1 MADIENSLDSFRKWI
16 REQQPILNSIDT
28 DEFLLRFLRV
38 TNFQLDN
45 AKEWLINFWKYRI
58 ENPQWFTNRD
68 LLKNPIMCEIA
79 EIAYCIQLPKETK
92 DHQLIFLMRIGHYD
106 PTKYTLDDVT
116 KYAFAVTDIL
126 NTQPAAQINGFI
138 IILDFSNVKLQ
149 HVRQFTTDNTRRY
162 VDCWEKMY
170 PVDLYQIHF
179 YNYPNIFD
187 PVLHLFRLFLA
198 RNLKDKIHFHSKFSN
213 ESLQRS
219 LHQYI
224 DPSLLPNEYGGQLDS
239 IEGDMNKKFIQWT
252 REHNNYMI
260 QFDQYGVDLKEVPKL
275 LKTIK
280 K

>member
-1 MADIENSLDSFRKWI
+1 MAEIENHLDSFRKWV

-45 AKEWLINFWKYRI
+45 AKEWLINFWKYRT

-68 LLKNPIMCEIA
+68 LLKNQIMCDIA
-79 EIAYCIQLPKETK
+79 EIAYCLQLPKETK
-92 DHQLIFLMRIGHYD
+92 DKQLIFLMRIGHYD
-106 PTKYTLDDVT
+106 TTKYTLDDVT

-126 NTQPAAQINGFI
+126 NTQPTAQINGFI
-138 IILDFSNVKLQ
+138 IILDFSNIKLQ
-149 HVRQFTTDNTRRY
+149 HIRQFTYDNTRRY

-170 PVDLYQIHF
+170 PVDLRQIHF
-179 YNYPNIFD
+179 YNYPTIFD
-187 PVLHLFRLFLA
+187 PVLYLFRLFFA
-198 RNLKDKIHFHSKFSN
+198 RNLKDKIHFHSKLSN
-213 ESLQRS
+213 DSLHRS

-224 DPSLLPNEYGGQLDS
+224 DPSLLPNEYGGELDS

-260 QFDQYGVDLKEVPKL
+260 QFDQYGIDLKQVPKL